1 MQSMS
6 IRARFGMR
14 LSPEPAEAS
23 TAALFASVLLS
34 DSICPI
40 NAVFSAN
47 QADSGP
53 ALSGCARRRGYCKM
67 SGWQPCAG
75 ANLRSDQVVM
85 SLSFRNRRWERLIL
99 LPSMLAAFIALGAS
113 HAAAQDVKAYTRATF
128 DRWFSKYAEAKPDFK
143 PGDILGSKDLER
155 VRPFMPPG
163 WFEQLNFPEFK
174 MPIMAPRSH
183 MPRKDYQECTEK
195 YQAQVKL
202 NPDGSL
208 ANYVCGQPFPDASLS
223 TSDPLSGIK
232 SAWNFDY
239 RWQNY
244 GEFSLNYLFI
254 IARFGGSHAGQA
266 PNVIESPPSN
276 WVGGIEYHSKL
287 PTDAA
292 KYFGGGGTFV
302 RTMGSFYRR
311 VYFSHLAQR
320 ADNQGLLGKPDS
332 AQFLWKEFSGFF
344 SPYDVRG
351 QVFITYRYADP
362 HRADDAWAYDPQS
375 RRVRRVSVEV
385 KSDSVVGTDTT
396 QEDFYTFSGRALH
409 WHWKFLGW
417 KDLLAV
423 MDARDDYAHLFGPNG
438 EIPNDNWSVRRFAV
452 VERTPVEAHHPYS
465 NVVMFWDAENWHPW
479 MALAFNREGKL
490 WKLWELQT
498 RWTED
503 FNSFAEINHGVGSGM
518 LVGRE

>member
-1 MQSMS
+1 
-6 IRARFGMR
+6 
-14 LSPEPAEAS
+14 
-23 TAALFASVLLS
+23 
-34 DSICPI
+34 
-40 NAVFSAN
+40 
-47 QADSGP
+47 
-53 ALSGCARRRGYCKM
+53 
-67 SGWQPCAG
+67 
-75 ANLRSDQVVM
+75 M

-128 DRWFSKYAEAKPDFK
+128 DGWLSKYAEAKPEFN
-143 PGDILGSKDLER
+143 PGDVLESKDLER

-174 MPIMAPRSH
+174 MPIVAARSH
-183 MPRKDYQECTEK
+183 RPRKDYQECTEK

-208 ANYVCGQPFPDASLS
+208 ANYVCGQPFPDVSLS

-266 PNVIESPPSN
+266 PKVIESPPSN
-276 WVGGIEYHSKL
+276 WVGGVEYQSKL
-287 PTDAA
+287 PTDASRF
-292 KYFGGGGTFV
+292 FGGGGTFV

-320 ADNQGLLGKPDS
+320 ADNQGLLGTPDS

-417 KDLLAV
+417 KDLLTV

-452 VERTPVEAHHPYS
+452 VERTPTEARHPYS
-465 NVVMFWDAENWHPW
+465 SVVMFWDAENWHPW
-479 MALAFNREGKL
+479 MSMAFNREGKL

-503 FNSFAEINHGVGSGM
+503 FNSFAEINHGVESGM
-518 LVGRE
+518 LVGENIIDVQNERATIFAGFGSGYPNAVPANVTQLYDISKLEEMHR